1 LTTKEELEIKL
12 ERLRDLMRD
21 KKLSAVYIKRQ
32 DNFAWL
38 SCGGKNYVGIGDMG
52 NCGLLV
58 TAESRYAITNNIE
71 APRVAC
77 EEHLEEL
84 GFEIRAGT
92 WHDNEFEA
100 AEIKKLGGPAP
111 AFDFA
116 SPLGGSAA
124 EEIKWLRFSL
134 TESELERYRET
145 GFLVSLSLE
154 ETAASI
160 RPGESEFEILG
171 RLSESLAA
179 RGVVFY
185 SGMCAA
191 DDRINRYRHPIATDK
206 RVKERVQLGGNFGR
220 FGLIACL
227 TRYVNFTPVS
237 AELRGQM
244 RLNQEID
251 LVFMENSIPGKSY
264 QHPFHAGK
272 EAYAERGFGAEFD
285 KHHQGGPIGYTPR
298 DYRLDFSHKGIIA
311 ENQAFCWNP
320 SITGT
325 KSEDTIVAK
334 TTGFEFITRPVIFPR
349 VKIDLGGKTYIRAD
363 ILEK

>member
-1 LTTKEELEIKL
+1 MTVREELEIKL
-12 ERLRDLMRD
+12 KRLRDLMRE

-58 TAESRYAITNNIE
+58 TANSHYAITNNIE
-71 APRVAC
+71 APRLAA
-77 EEHLEEL
+77 EERLEDL
-84 GFEIRAGT
+84 GFEIHAGT
-92 WHDNEFEA
+92 WHDNGFEA
-100 AEIKKLGGPAP
+100 EAIKKLAGPAP
-111 AFDFA
+111 GFDFA

-124 EEIKWLRFSL
+124 EDIKELRFSL

-171 RLSESLAA
+171 RLSECLAA
-179 RGVVFY
+179 RGLVFY

-191 DDRINRYRHPIATDK
+191 DERISRYRHPIATDK
-206 RVKERVQLGGNFGR
+206 RVKERVQLGGNFGK

-237 AELRGQM
+237 AELRRQM

-251 LVFMENSIPGKSY
+251 LVFMKNSIPGKSY
-264 QHPFHAGK
+264 QHPFLAGK
-272 EAYAERGFGAEFD
+272 EAYGERGFGAEFD
-285 KHHQGGPIGYTPR
+285 RHHQGGPIGYTPR
-298 DYRLDFSHKGIIA
+298 DYRVDFSHKGIIP

-325 KSEDTIVAK
+325 KSEDTIIAK
-334 TTGFEFITRPVIFPR
+334 AGGFEFITRPVIFPR
-349 VKIDLGGKTYIRAD
+349 AEVNLDGKTYVRAD